1 VDSPSWYVLFASIV
15 GEGVLVL
22 FVSWVLI
29 WALIAIPRIRR
40 RQSLGGSYRAAWDV
54 ALPIG
59 GLLSIVIVGRALLA
73 WMIR

>member
-1 VDSPSWYVLFASIV
+1 MDSPSWYVLFGSVV
-15 GEGVLVL
+15 GEAVLVL
-22 FVSWVLI
+22 FGSWVLI
-29 WALIAIPRIRR
+29 WALIAIPRLRH
-40 RQSLGGSYRAAWDV
+40 RQSLSGSYRAAWDV